1 MRKKTISYTTRKVDY
16 YFDGSLSD
24 VDKFASD
31 GNLVF
36 VTDENIFRAHKGR
49 FKEKKVIVIPAG
61 ESNKNQS
68 TVDDVINEL
77 IAMEADRK
85 TLLVGVG
92 GGVVTDITGY
102 VGSVYMR
109 GIKYGFV
116 PTTILAMVDA
126 SIGGK
131 NGVDVGAYK
140 NLVGTISQP
149 AFLLYDFDLLRTLPK
164 AEWINGFAEIIKHAC
179 IKDAALFEELETN
192 TLSTY
197 QRDRSLLSA
206 LITRNALLKS
216 KVVQHDEFEE
226 GDRKLLNFGHT
237 IGHAIETAY
246 ALPHGHAISI
256 GMVAASKLSEQE
268 LSFSETKRVTS
279 LLKKYG
285 LPVDL
290 KIDPLKTIEMMRMDK
305 KKVRSTMNFVLL
317 KKIGKAVV
325 HPMPMDELEGFI
337 KLL

>member
-16 YFDGSLSD
+16 YFDGSLND
-24 VDKFASD
+24 VEQLAPD
-31 GNLVF
+31 GNLVY
-36 VTDENIFRAHKGR
+36 VTDENIFRAHQGR
-49 FKEKKVIVIPAG
+49 FKGKKVIVIPAG

-68 TVDDVINEL
+68 TVDDVIDEL

-85 TLLVGVG
+85 TLLIGVG

-102 VGSVYMR
+102 VGSIYMR
-109 GIKYGFV
+109 GVRYGFI

-140 NLVGTISQP
+140 NLVGTINQP
-149 AFLLYDFDLLRTLPK
+149 SFLLYDFDLLRTLPK
-164 AEWINGFAEIIKHAC
+164 SEWINGFAEIIKHAC
-179 IKDAALFEELETN
+179 IKDASLFEDLESRTIIN
-192 TLSTY
+192 Y
-197 QRDRSLLSA
+197 QRDRSLLSE

-216 KVVQHDEFEE
+216 KVVQQDEFEE

-246 ALPHGHAISI
+246 SLPHGHAISI
-256 GMVAASKLSEQE
+256 GMVAASKLSEQV
-268 LSFSETKRVTS
+268 LSFKETKRVIS

-285 LPVDL
+285 LPVELD
-290 KIDPLKTIEMMRMDK
+290 IDPVKTIDMIKMDK

-317 KKIGKAVV
+317 KKIGKSMV
-325 HPMPMDELEGFI
+325 HPMPMEELEAFI
-337 KLL
+337 KQL